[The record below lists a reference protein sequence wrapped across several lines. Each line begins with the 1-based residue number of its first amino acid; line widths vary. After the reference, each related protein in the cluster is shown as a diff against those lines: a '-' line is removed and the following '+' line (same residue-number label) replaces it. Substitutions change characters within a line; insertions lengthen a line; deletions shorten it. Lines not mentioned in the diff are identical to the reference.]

1 MVGVEDGT
9 GPWPAGLAAGGFPG
23 MTLVPTA
30 GLIPGMGLPKYR
42 YNWVKVVIIMEI
54 INSLLCFKKC

>member
-1 MVGVEDGT
+1 
-9 GPWPAGLAAGGFPG
+9 
-23 MTLVPTA
+23 
-30 GLIPGMGLPKYR
+30 MGLPKYR